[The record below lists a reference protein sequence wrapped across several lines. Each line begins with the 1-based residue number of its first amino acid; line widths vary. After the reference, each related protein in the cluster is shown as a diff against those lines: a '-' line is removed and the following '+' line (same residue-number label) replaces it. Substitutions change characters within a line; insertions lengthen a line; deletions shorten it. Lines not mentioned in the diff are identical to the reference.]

1 MILLFNMKNKV
12 SLEKCLNYDY
22 LELIEVLK
30 KSFDNIGGIDKFLNK
45 GDRVLLKI
53 NLLMKSNPEL
63 AVTVHPLFVKAI
75 SSILLDNEINVIIG
89 DSPGGPFNKMLL
101 KSIYKTTGMNQIVLE
116 LNEYIDNN
124 NIKASIK
131 LNDNFKSFEKKNK
144 NGKILNKLTLVDM
157 LNDVDKIISISKLKT
172 HGMMVFTGA
181 VKNLF
186 GTVPGVLKAEYH
198 YKMSELKDF
207 ANMLIDICEIVNPVI
222 SFMDAIIGMEGEG
235 PSSGDP
241 REIGAVIASESPFH
255 LDMIATDLISLNH
268 QRVPTISESIKRK
281 ICEENYNDIELIGE
295 KVEKFKINNFII
307 PESYGLNFAGKG
319 PEFLQNI
326 LKKLA
331 TPKPIFKEKGCIGC
345 KICYDA
351 CPPKTIYMENNKAI
365 VNLDNCIR
373 CFCCQELCPEK
384 TIDIHRPLLMKLLA
398 RF

>member
-1 MILLFNMKNKV
+1 MRNKV
-12 SLEKCLNYDY
+12 SLKKCLNYDY

-30 KSFDNIGGIDKFLNK
+30 KSFDNLGGIDKFLNK
-45 GDRVLLKI
+45 GDRVLLKL
-53 NLLMKSNPEL
+53 NLLMKSKPES

-75 SSILLDNEINVIIG
+75 SKILLDNEINVIIG
-89 DSPGGPFNKMLL
+89 DSPGGPFNKILL
-101 KSIYKTTGMNQIVLE
+101 KSIYKDTGMNQIVTE

-157 LNDVDKIISISKLKT
+157 LNDVDKVISISKLKT

-198 YKMSELKDF
+198 FKMSELKDF
-207 ANMLIDICEIVNPVI
+207 ANMLIDICEIVNPVL

-235 PSSGDP
+235 PSSGHP
-241 REIGAVIASESPFH
+241 RKIGAVIASKSPFH

-268 QRVPTISESIKRK
+268 RRVPTISESFNRN
-281 ICEENYNDIELIGE
+281 ICEENYDDIELIGE
-295 KVEKFKINNFII
+295 KVKIFKISNFII

-319 PEFLQNI
+319 PKFLQN
-326 LKKLA
+326 LLTKLA
-331 TPKPIFKEKGCIGC
+331 RPKPVFNKRGCIGC
-345 KICYDA
+345 RICYEA
-351 CPPKTIYMENNKAI
+351 CPPKTIFMENNKAV